1 MKVADLRHILHI
13 QNPTTTQND
22 RGAVIPG
29 WTTSAQLRGKVR
41 TVSGD
46 ERNTDE
52 QIIPIAAHEV
62 VIRWPLPTGTTLT
75 TKSRVRWT
83 VEGAYRYFGVTAI
96 GEPDN
101 RRRLVALTCQEL
113 VGEERGL

>member
-1 MKVADLRHILHI
+1 MKVADLRHVLHI
-13 QNPTTTQND
+13 QNPTATQND

-29 WTTSAQLRGKVR
+29 WTTSPQLRGKVR

-46 ERNTDE
+46 ERNSNE
-52 QIIPIAAHEV
+52 QIIPVAAHEV
-62 VIRWPLPTGTTLT
+62 TIRWPLPTGTTLT

-83 VEGAYRYFGVTAI
+83 VESTYRFFGVTAI

-101 RRRLVALTCQEL
+101 RRRMVALTCQEL
-113 VGEERGL
+113 VGEDRGL